1 MNIGKS
7 NVIAYSSEEYG
18 QGVLLW
24 HSRLRMGIVSAAA
37 WVAAV
42 LWVHSLAWELMH
54 NSGVAKKK
62 KKKAYM
68 YNQI

>member
-18 QGVLLW
+18 QGVLVW
-24 HSRLRMGIVSAAA
+24 DMRLRMGIVSAGA

-42 LWVHSLAWELMH
+42 LWVPPLAWELMQ
-54 NSGVAKKK
+54 N
-62 KKKAYM
+62 
-68 YNQI
+68 